1 MSKQNV
7 ISARVGD
14 EVLAMV
20 DRLAAGQERSRAWIV
35 SNAIERWVRKE
46 IEFLDFIKEGEDA
59 IARGEYVTHDEL
71 ISELRAMADKKR
83 AA

>member
-14 EVLAMV
+14 EVLAMI
-20 DRLAAGQERSRAWIV
+20 DRLAASQERSRAWTV

-46 IEFLDFIKEGEDA
+46 IEFLDFVKEGEDA
-59 IARGEYVTHDEL
+59 IARGEYVTHEEL
-71 ISELRAMADKKR
+71 ISELRAMAKKKR